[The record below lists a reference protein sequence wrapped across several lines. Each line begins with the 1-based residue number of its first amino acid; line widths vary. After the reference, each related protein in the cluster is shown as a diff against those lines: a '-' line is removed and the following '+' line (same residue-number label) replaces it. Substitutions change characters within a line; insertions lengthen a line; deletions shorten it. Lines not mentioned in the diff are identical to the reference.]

1 MEIGTETKLEIRG
14 LRILVADDHPAIR
27 ELLTELLEAEGAL
40 VETVA
45 SGLEAWTKL
54 KEPFD
59 VLLTDLKMPEVDGL
73 ELIRRTVQLDEP
85 PVIVMMTGYGTVDTA
100 VEAMKL
106 GAYDYVLKPFRPNDI
121 MTVMLKA
128 WRRRLDERERAILRS
143 QVDFYELSRELS
155 QAGSLDSQLQSV
167 VELSR
172 RECRADYV
180 TLLTLGEGETQFIS
194 KAQSGDVDLTPWV
207 GPEML
212 SLSTG
217 VALTTFEL
225 AEAVP
230 SWRSRGEALLEAF
243 AWAPLRVRGTPIG
256 LLCAGRGPGN
266 SGAFSD
272 GERRGLEIFGSR
284 AAAAIDSHSLYDDL
298 QGTFTQTLEGF
309 ARALEAK
316 DSYTHGHSDRVAF
329 YARLI
334 CEMLGLPA
342 PEIDQIEHGG
352 LMHDIGKIGI
362 GGSQLNKPQRLTA
375 DEYLMFQSHPVK
387 GKRILEPVSFL
398 RHLIPCVYHHH
409 ESWDGTG
416 YPEGLDGE
424 AIPLEARIMAVAD
437 TYDAMTSDRPYRKA
451 LPHYFAMKEIRACAG
466 KQFDPKVVE
475 AFEEAIEAHRRD
487 CAKHGKWCVP

>member
-1 MEIGTETKLEIRG
+1 M
-14 LRILVADDHPAIR
+14 
-27 ELLTELLEAEGAL
+27 
-40 VETVA
+40 
-45 SGLEAWTKL
+45 
-54 KEPFD
+54 
-59 VLLTDLKMPEVDGL
+59 LLTDLKMPEVDGL
-73 ELIRRTVQLDEP
+73 ELIRRTVELDEP
-85 PVIVMMTGYGTVDTA
+85 SVIVMMTGYGTVDTA

-256 LLCAGRGPGN
+256 LLCAGRAPGN
-266 SGAFSD
+266 SGAFLMESVVAWRSLAP
-272 GERRGLEIFGSR
+272 ELPQRSTLIPSTMTFRAHLPRRLRASLESPR
-284 AAAAIDSHSLYDDL
+284 S
-298 QGTFTQTLEGF
+298 
-309 ARALEAK
+309 K

-362 GGSQLNKPQRLTA
+362 GG
-375 DEYLMFQSHPVK
+375 
-387 GKRILEPVSFL
+387 VSSINL
-398 RHLIPCVYHHH
+398 
-409 ESWDGTG
+409 SG
-416 YPEGLDGE
+416 
-424 AIPLEARIMAVAD
+424 
-437 TYDAMTSDRPYRKA
+437 
-451 LPHYFAMKEIRACAG
+451 
-466 KQFDPKVVE
+466 
-475 AFEEAIEAHRRD
+475 
-487 CAKHGKWCVP
+487 

>member
-1 MEIGTETKLEIRG
+1 MKSDTNLE
-14 LRILVADDHPAIR
+14 LRDLRVLVADDHPAIR
-27 ELLTELLEAEGAL
+27 ELLTELLEEEGAL
-40 VETVA
+40 VTTAATGV
-45 SGLEAWTKL
+45 EARQKL
-54 KEPFD
+54 QEPFD
-59 VLLTDLKMPEVDGL
+59 VLLTDLKMPELDGL
-73 ELIRRTVQLDEP
+73 SLIRETVTDDAP

-106 GAYDYVLKPFRPNDI
+106 GAYDYVLKPFRPDDI
-121 MTVMLKA
+121 IAVMLKA
-128 WRRRLDERERAILRS
+128 WRRRLDEREKAILKS
-143 QVDFYELSRELS
+143 QVDFYELSQELS
-155 QAGSLDSQLQSV
+155 QAGSLESQLQSV

-172 RECRADYV
+172 RECSADYV
-180 TLLTLGEGETQFIS
+180 TLVTLGDAEGHFVTR
-194 KAQSGDVDLTPWV
+194 ATVGGLDLTELL

-212 SLSTG
+212 SIPTG
-217 VALTTFEL
+217 ITLGKGEL
-225 AEAVP
+225 ADAIP

-266 SGAFSD
+266 RAPFSE
-272 GERRGLEIFGSR
+272 GERRGLEIFGAR
-284 AAAAIDSHSLYDDL
+284 AAAAIDSHSLFDDL
-298 QGTFTQTLEGF
+298 QGTFTETLEGF

-316 DSYTHGHSDRVAF
+316 DAYTHGHSDRVAF

-334 CEMLGLPA
+334 CETLGLPQ
-342 PEIDQIEHGG
+342 PEVDKIEHGG

-362 GGSQLNKPQRLTA
+362 GGEQLNKPQRLTA

-398 RHLIPCVYHHH
+398 RHLVPCVYHHH
-409 ESWDGTG
+409 ESWDGSG

-451 LPHYFAMKEIRACAG
+451 LPHYFAMMEIRACAG

-475 AFEEAIEAHRRD
+475 AFEHAIETHRVECQRTGD
-487 CAKHGKWCVP
+487 WCVP

>member
-1 MEIGTETKLEIRG
+1 MELETETKIEIRG
-14 LRILVADDHPAIR
+14 LRVLVADDHPAIR
-27 ELLTELLEAEGAL
+27 ELLQELLEGEGAQ
-40 VETVA
+40 VTTA
-45 SGLEAWTKL
+45 ATGREARALL
-54 KEPFD
+54 KDPFD
-59 VLLTDLKMPEVDGL
+59 VLLTDLKMPELDGL
-73 ELIRRTVQLDEP
+73 SLIRETVAEDDP

-106 GAYDYVLKPFRPNDI
+106 GAYDYVLKPFRPDDI
-121 MTVMLKA
+121 LAVMLKA
-128 WRRRLDERERAILRS
+128 WRRRADEREKAILKS
-143 QVDFYELSRELS
+143 QVDFYELSQELS
-155 QAGSLDSQLQSV
+155 RAGTLDSQLQSV

-172 RECRADYV
+172 QECGADYV
-180 TLLTLGEGETQFIS
+180 TLLTLGSGDAQFVTRA
-194 KAQSGDVDLTPWV
+194 KVGDVDLTPWAGV
-207 GPEML
+207 DML
-212 SLSTG
+212 SLATG
-217 VALTTFEL
+217 VALGGFEL
-225 AEAVP
+225 TETIP

-256 LLCAGRGPGN
+256 LLCAGRATGN
-266 SGAFSD
+266 KRPFSE
-272 GERRGLEIFGSR
+272 GERRGLEIFGAR
-284 AAAAIDSHSLYDDL
+284 AAAAIDSHSLFDDL
-298 QGTFTQTLEGF
+298 QGTFTETLEGF

-316 DSYTHGHSDRVAF
+316 DAYTHGHSDRVAF

-334 CEMLGLPA
+334 CETLGLPA
-342 PEIDQIEHGG
+342 PEIDKIEHGG

-362 GGSQLNKPQRLTA
+362 GGEQLNKPQRLTA

-451 LPHYFAMKEIRACAG
+451 LPHYFAMLEIRACAG
-466 KQFDPKVVE
+466 KQFDPRVVD
-475 AFEEAIEAHRRD
+475 AFEHAIETHRVECQRT
-487 CAKHGKWCVP
+487 GKWCVP